1 MAAPPRVHSG
11 KTLPPDRSRQRPAAA
26 PTCNLLVLGPPGAG
40 KGTLAE
46 LLCARL
52 GILHVSTG
60 DMFRAAISAG
70 TELGKR
76 VAATIK
82 RGALVSDE
90 LTVGL
95 IRERLAADD
104 MQGGY
109 LLDGFP
115 RTVAQAVALEQIST
129 VHAAISLEV
138 GDDLAVRRISGRRV
152 CIRDRE
158 IFHLEHH
165 PPRVAGLCDRCGGPL
180 IQRDDDR
187 PAAVRHRL
195 QVYGEQTAPLVEFY
209 RDRGLLVRVDGSMAP
224 QQVRD
229 HLLTYLRV
237 AAQPAPALG

>member
-1 MAAPPRVHSG
+1 MGAPPRVQSG
-11 KTLPPDRSRQRPAAA
+11 NGSSPDLPRQRPVTA
-26 PTCNLLVLGPPGAG
+26 PPCNLLVLGPPGAG

-46 LLCARL
+46 LLRARL

-76 VAATIK
+76 VAATIN
-82 RGALVSDE
+82 RGSLVSDE

-104 MQGGY
+104 MQRGY

-115 RTVAQAVALEQIST
+115 RTVAQAVALERLST

-138 GDDLAVRRISGRRV
+138 ADDLAVRRISGRRV
-152 CIRDRE
+152 CTRDGE
-158 IFHLEHH
+158 IFHLESH
-165 PPRVAGLCDRCGGPL
+165 PPRVAGLCDRCGCPL

-195 QVYGEQTAPLVEFY
+195 QVYAEQTAPLVELY
-209 RDRGLLVRVDGSMAP
+209 RDRGLLFRVDGSMAP

-229 HLLTYLRV
+229 HILTHLHV
-237 AAQPAPALG
+237 APQPALR